1 MYTSQLGLKKPIAIR
16 YPRGRGIHLNWQ
28 QPFQKLEIG
37 KGRCIQQGK
46 KIAILSLGS
55 ILKNV
60 IEASKQFS
68 KTVGI
73 YDMGFLKPIDTAILD
88 QVLKNYDHII
98 TIEDGS
104 KIGGLGSVV
113 CEYAFAKAN
122 TSSSNISLPKITV
135 LGIPD
140 SFIEHATVDEQQ
152 QEAEIS
158 VIAILNLLQKI
169 A

>member
-1 MYTSQLGLKKPIAIR
+1 
-16 YPRGRGIHLNWQ
+16 
-28 QPFQKLEIG
+28 
-37 KGRCIQQGK
+37 
-46 KIAILSLGS
+46 
-55 ILKNV
+55 
-60 IEASKQFS
+60 
-68 KTVGI
+68 
-73 YDMGFLKPIDTAILD
+73 MGFLKPIDTAILD

-113 CEYAFAKAN
+113 CEYAFAKAS
-122 TSSSNISLPKITV
+122 TTSLPKITV

-140 SFIEHATVDEQQ
+140 TFIEHATVDEQQ

-158 VIAILNLLQKI
+158 VTAILNLLQKI